1 MHLNHTAA
9 LQDFWGFKCARGSK
23 FYICENS
30 WAEFFGCCTS
40 DPCADGIGVCPP
52 DNVKALTFDAEKASE
67 MPWQDCLTSSTSMF
81 QVCAYV
87 DPPFLGCCASPACE
101 KRCGAVRFSG
111 LSQNKQNRRNLLYPK
126 DLNLTE
132 HSPSKVILEPIST
145 LPPSPFAISYHH
157 KTFSRNTA
165 LIGPGAMAA
174 ICIAVLFAVV
184 ICLGIIARYFKR
196 SSVKS
201 MHKNPTYIP
210 IISQEAVD
218 EIESPNAASI
228 QTVNDSDSPHLASDC
243 KPITVT
249 QSKMTFFIGWAWDIV
264 LTLIPICFIESAALA
279 IAVVGL
285 DGQKKSDYGQHVLEL
300 TRLGPSLYPILF
312 AAVAGRFYRN
322 LARWRLEQP
331 GGVSLA
337 VLEQVFGSQSFATA
351 LERVFVVH
359 THVFLGILIL
369 STWALS
375 PLGGQSSSRILSF
388 GDRTE
393 VSNGTISYLHPAYQV
408 TSYINRNSYLTTRA
422 SIAALYS
429 SCLLSSPEQKRSPRD
444 LWDLPK
450 IPQWKSDK
458 KVGETYPVDN
468 EALRNGRDD
477 YASLIG
483 IKLRGLDFEEGLT
496 QYNFTV
502 QTSYIDLQCLLEN
515 DDVLDPS
522 RLFNDATMAP
532 STDLV
537 DFRVHADIKSSLPW
551 TQWKGLDNP
560 PPLQLFYII
569 KWEWMGHNGYSGS
582 AWSAI
587 NCTMQSIWMDTEFR
601 CGPRPSAKSCYA
613 YQQRRVNDKI
623 SPNRLPRLM
632 TKNHGALRQAIS
644 VWPEASSDWTSN
656 KPSATENYI
665 MGEMHPYAGQGFRNW
680 TEMDREKFPAE
691 ISRRMTTAFN
701 TFWDAT
707 LNPTG
712 HTNITFKNL
721 DDSSTAFEDEFNAQP
736 FMNTTVGT
744 MTAERE
750 VYRAN
755 QLWLAILLTIT
766 LFLQIL
772 AILGLVLEVLIVGP
786 DVLGYASSFTR
797 DNPYVRLPT
806 TGSSLGGPERAR
818 ALRNLRLQLTD
829 VCPDDEIGYLAI
841 CAIPTKAVDQV
852 TEQGS
857 TENVDQD
864 RVSGQALSRK
874 LDSKRLYR

>member
-81 QVCAYV
+81 QVCA
-87 DPPFLGCCASPACE
+87 
-101 KRCGAVRFSG
+101 
-111 LSQNKQNRRNLLYPK
+111 
-126 DLNLTE
+126 
-132 HSPSKVILEPIST
+132 
-145 LPPSPFAISYHH
+145 
-157 KTFSRNTA
+157 
-165 LIGPGAMAA
+165 
-174 ICIAVLFAVV
+174 
-184 ICLGIIARYFKR
+184 KR

-243 KPITVT
+243 KPINVT

-468 EALRNGRDD
+468 EALRNGKDD

>member
-67 MPWQDCLTSSTSMF
+67 MPWQDCLTSST
-81 QVCAYV
+81 
-87 DPPFLGCCASPACE
+87 
-101 KRCGAVRFSG
+101 K
-111 LSQNKQNRRNLLYPK
+111 
-126 DLNLTE
+126 

-210 IISQEAVD
+210 VISQEAVD

-228 QTVNDSDSPHLASDC
+228 QTVND
-243 KPITVT
+243 T
-249 QSKMTFFIGWAWDIV
+249 
-264 LTLIPICFIESAALA
+264 LA

-408 TSYINRNSYLTTRA
+408 TSYINRKSYLTTRA